1 MADLTTFFRPKSV
14 AVVGA
19 SKTPGKIS
27 NAIMRNIIESGYQ
40 GAIYPVNPRADE
52 IEGHACYPT
61 VTDIPGEIDTAVM
74 VVPAAKVLQSAREC
88 GEKGVKT
95 ITVISAGFKEI
106 GKEGLELEK
115 KLTEICEEYN
125 MSMLGPNCVGV
136 MDTHTPINASF
147 TAAAPVKGEIAFLS
161 QSGAI
166 LLAILDWSTTAGL
179 GYSKVVS
186 LGNKANLSEIDF
198 IEEAADDPYTKV
210 ILCYL
215 EDIIDG
221 PRFLKVAGAAA
232 RKKPIIVLKSGVS
245 QAGAQAASSHT
256 GALAGSDLAYDTA
269 FEQCGIIR
277 ATSMTEL
284 FDLAIAFTK
293 SPIPAGN
300 RVAIVTN
307 SGGPGIIATDN
318 VEEMGLQ
325 MARFEKST
333 IDEFREN
340 LPKEANIYNPVDV
353 LGDARTDRYDY
364 ALNKV
369 MDDPNVDSVLVLM
382 CPTAVTEPVETARAI
397 VQARDAHPNKPVF
410 TALMGGPIL
419 AGGAGILAENG
430 IPCFTFPEPA
440 ITCINGLNKYKQFLE
455 AADSKEAREHL
466 EVDQK
471 TVKSI
476 FYDVTRERRLN
487 LLGSE
492 AAAVAEAYGIPV
504 APTILTTTADEA
516 VDVADKMGYPVV
528 LKVASP
534 KILHKSDVGGV
545 KVGINSPEEVRTAFL
560 SIMESVYRYL
570 PKVVVHGIE
579 VQKMMPKGTEL
590 IIGMT
595 KDVQFGPLVGFGLGG
610 IHVNLL
616 KDVSFRLA
624 SSLNDEKIVNT
635 MLSET
640 KAFTLLKGYRGESP
654 RDIEAVMDVVKRAAR
669 LVTDFPEIT
678 EMDINP
684 VFAYE
689 NGVSALDIKI
699 TIS

>member
-1 MADLTTFFRPKSV
+1 MADLTTFFQPKSV

-52 IEGHACYPT
+52 IEGLVCYPT
-61 VTDIPGEIDTAVM
+61 VTDIPGEVDTAVM

-115 KLTEICEEYN
+115 KLIEICEEYN
-125 MSMLGPNCVGV
+125 IGILGPNCVGV

-198 IEEAADDPYTKV
+198 IEDAANDPYTKV

-215 EDIIDG
+215 EDIVDG
-221 PRFLKVAGAAA
+221 PRFLKVAGEAA
-232 RKKPIIVLKSGVS
+232 RKKPVIILKSGVS

-284 FDLAIAFTK
+284 FELAIAFTK

-318 VEEMGLQ
+318 VEDLGLQ

-369 MDDPNVDSVLVLM
+369 LDDPNVDSVLVLM
-382 CPTAVTEPVETARAI
+382 CPTAVTEPVETCRAI
-397 VQARDAHPNKPVF
+397 VQARDAHPRKTLF
-410 TALMGGPIL
+410 AALMGGPIL
-419 AGGAGILAENG
+419 APGADILAENG

-440 ITCINGLNKYKQFLE
+440 ITCIKGMNKYKQFLD
-455 AADSKEAREHL
+455 AAESKESREHL

-471 TVKSI
+471 TVKAI

-504 APTILTTTADEA
+504 APTVLTTTADEA
-516 VDVADKMGYPVV
+516 VAVADKMGYPVV

-545 KVGINSPEEVRTAFL
+545 KVGINSPDEVRQAFL
-560 SIMESVYRYL
+560 MIMESVHRYL

-624 SSLNDEKIVNT
+624 SSLNDEKIVNA

-640 KAFTLLKGYRGESP
+640 KAYTLLKGYRGESP

-669 LVTDFPEIT
+669 LVSDFPEIT

>member
-1 MADLTTFFRPKSV
+1 MADLTTFFRPDSV
-14 AVVGA
+14 AVIGA
-19 SKTPGKIS
+19 SKTRGKIS
-27 NAIMRNIIESGYQ
+27 NAIIRNIIDSGYQ
-40 GAIYPVNPRADE
+40 GNIYPVNPKEKE
-52 IEGHACYPT
+52 IEGHACYPS
-61 VTDIPGEIDTAVM
+61 VGAIPGKVDMAVIA
-74 VVPAAKVLQSAREC
+74 VPASKVVASAREC

-95 ITVISAGFKEI
+95 LTVITAGFKEI

-115 KLTEICEEYN
+115 KLAEVCEEFG
-125 MSMLGPNCVGV
+125 MGMMGPNCVGV
-136 MDTHTPINASF
+136 IDTHTPLNASF
-147 TAAAPVKGEIAFLS
+147 AAAYPTKGEIAFLS

-166 LLAILDWSTTAGL
+166 LLAILDWSSTAGI
-179 GYSKVVS
+179 GFSKVVS
-186 LGNKANLSEIDF
+186 LGNKANLSETDF
-198 IEEAADDPYTKV
+198 IEEASNDPYTKV

-215 EDIIDG
+215 EDILDG
-221 PRFLKVAGAAA
+221 PRFLKVAGEAAK
-232 RKKPIIVLKSGVS
+232 KKPIIVLKSGVS

-277 ATSMTEL
+277 VDTMTEL

-293 SPIPAGN
+293 SPIPAGD

-307 SGGPGIIATDN
+307 SGGPGIIATDS
-318 VEEMGLQ
+318 VEALGLK
-325 MARFEKST
+325 MARFDKNT
-333 IDEFREN
+333 LDEFRIN

-353 LGDARTDRYDY
+353 LGDARTDRYQY

-369 MDDPNVDSVLVLM
+369 LEDPNVDSVLVLM
-382 CPTAVTEPVETARAI
+382 CPTAVTEPVETCRAI
-397 VQARDAHPNKPVF
+397 VQARDAHPTKPVF
-410 TALMGGPIL
+410 AALMGGPIL
-419 AGGAGILAENG
+419 AEGARILGENG

-440 ITCINGLNKYKQFLE
+440 IKCIAGIYRYNQYLNSVEIKQE
-455 AADSKEAREHL
+455 RPVL

-471 TVKSI
+471 TVKAI
-476 FYDVTRERRLN
+476 LYDVTRERRLN

-504 APTILTTTADEA
+504 APIVLTTSADEA
-516 VDVADKMGYPVV
+516 VAAADKMGYPVV

-534 KILHKSDVGGV
+534 KIIHKSDVGGV
-545 KVGINSPEEVRTAFL
+545 KVGINSPEEVRKAFL
-560 SIMESVYRYL
+560 MIMESVHRYM
-570 PKVVVHGIE
+570 PQVVVHGIE
-579 VQKMMPKGTEL
+579 VQKMMPRGIEL

-595 KDVQFGPLVGFGLGG
+595 KDVQFGPLVAFGLGG

-624 SSLNDEKIVNT
+624 SSLNDEKTIGN
-635 MLSET
+635 MLAET
-640 KAFTLLKGYRGESP
+640 KAFTLLKGYRGEAP
-654 RDIEAVMDVVKRAAR
+654 RDIEAVVDVVKRAAK

-689 NGVSALDIKI
+689 KGVSALDIKI